1 MNVTNDIV
9 KVSLMTT
16 NEMNRAVA
24 TDELPQLLESGMQA
38 VENAMLNIV
47 KSEVQTLKDASTHIL
62 SAGGKRVRPRLL
74 MLAYL
79 ACGGTDVDYA
89 APPGAAVELM
99 HTASVVHDD
108 INDHGVLRRGRP
120 SVNAKWGR
128 TFALLT
134 GDFLFTAV
142 YQLMSP
148 YGNLN
153 KLLADAATALVE
165 GETLQAYA
173 VKNNEFT
180 RENYARIISLK
191 TAALFQSAG
200 EIGARLAN
208 AGEEVAEALSNYG
221 FNIGLAFQIVDD
233 ILDIVGDEDTLGK
246 TSGIDVEQGRGIT
259 AVEGSDA
266 EDIMDSIKR
275 KLMSGNRLE
284 EARQQATAFV
294 DMAISQLDILPPSAA
309 KDELISLANKV
320 LNRNN

>member
-1 MNVTNDIV
+1 M
-9 KVSLMTT
+9 MTT
-16 NEMNRAVA
+16 HELNRVVL
-24 TDELPQLLESGMQA
+24 THNIPQLLKTGLQA
-38 VENAMLNIV
+38 VENAMLNVV
-47 KSEVQTLKDASTHIL
+47 KSEVDVLRDASVHIL
-62 SAGGKRVRPRLL
+62 SAGGKRVRPHLL

-79 ACGGTDVDYA
+79 ACGGTDVEYA

-108 INDHGVLRRGRP
+108 INDHGVVRRGRP

-142 YQLMSP
+142 YQLMAP

-165 GETLQAYA
+165 GETLQAHA
-173 VKNNEFT
+173 VKHNEFT

-200 EIGARLAN
+200 EIGARLAG
-208 AGEEVAEALSNYG
+208 ASDEIAEALSNYG
-221 FNIGLAFQIVDD
+221 FNIGLSFQIVDD
-233 ILDIVGDEDTLGK
+233 ILDIVGDEETLGK
-246 TSGIDVEQGRGIT
+246 TAGIDVEQGRGFT
-259 AVEGSDA
+259 AVENSEG

-284 EARQQATAFV
+284 EARQQAEAFAQ
-294 DMAISQLDILPPSAA
+294 MAISQLDVLPESDA
-309 KDELISLANKV
+309 KDELIALAEKV
-320 LNRNN
+320 INRDK